1 MKKFLLSVMAAVLTC
16 VSGSAATGFHTSGT
30 KLLDANGNEFVMRG
44 VNYSYAW
51 QKGNESTVIPAAKRQ
66 GCNCVRIQISDGTKF
81 GPATTA
87 DEVTKLIK
95 LCEDNKLVCI
105 LNIQDELGVDDIS
118 ALMRAANYWANN
130 LASAVK
136 GHEST
141 TIVNIENEWDA
152 TWESDNWAKGY
163 EQAIPALRN
172 AGIANTLMIDCAGY
186 GQYPNAIWEKG
197 ADVLAAD
204 KLSNTMFSIHMYEWA
219 SYEQPATAT
228 GSKVKTSI
236 DKALGVNAPLVI
248 GEFGYKHKD
257 GAVDYQTIMDY
268 CTEKN
273 VGYLGWSWTGNGGG
287 VEFLDMFSDYTD
299 NNMEENGKIII
310 LGKNGIKETSKEC
323 SVFGGTTTPV
333 VPVVPVDP
341 VTPTSTG
348 FHISGTKLL
357 DANGNNFIMRGVNY
371 SYAWQHGDCSIA
383 QSVISAAKRQKANC
397 IRINLSDGEV
407 YAKTS
412 AAELTKLIQL
422 CKNYN
427 LIAIVNTHDETG
439 SSKTKDLEKAVAYWK
454 EMKEILNANTAYVI
468 VNVSN
473 EWYGPWESDP
483 WAAGYV
489 TAIKELRDAGIKNT
503 LLIDCA
509 GYGQYPQSIVDK
521 GSTVL
526 AADADKNTLFAIHMY
541 EYAAPDATP
550 DKVNTA
556 IDGALGIGA
565 PVVIGEFGYAHS
577 GNKIAYQ
584 RIMDYCKEKGV
595 GYMGWSWTGNDAANA
610 ELDMFADY
618 TDSNIKENGKLI
630 INGTNGIAA
639 TSTECS
645 VFSNHSIVTTTIDV
659 CPSSSSTTDTSSSV
673 IWSGNFNAGSWTNLL
688 AIDGSYFNNAKA
700 GQQLVFKTSSA
711 TGEIQIDYG
720 TESSFEK
727 IVDYDNFTNGTYTLT
742 LTDENIAQLK
752 KGLIVKGHDYTLTSV
767 EISSSSK
774 GGGNT
779 GGVTCETVDFAL
791 YDTACVWR
799 GKVDLGSWTNFASVS
814 GDRMCDAQVGDALY
828 IQYAISAD
836 ATDKK
841 PAELQISNWR
851 LGKCLAK
858 TGEEP
863 YVIVSNCD
871 HYVLNI
877 SDADVLE
884 TIKTA
889 ELPGIRIKGQ
899 NCTITA
905 IYLIAKKGTNSDI
918 AAKYVAKQ
926 MDKTTLNCMNGWGS
940 ADDILKVLP
949 SNEVLATAKVGD
961 KIRINFSDYKTDP
974 SSTVQVQLAA
984 MPDYTYLHDGNT
996 KNPECNGSDCYY
1008 FKIETAEDLKL
1019 IKQGFCVKGNG
1030 VQIGSIDLLVKS
1042 ADASDIEN
1050 VDSDRIDIIDFSK
1063 PYDVYNVY
1071 GQKLNHIG
1079 NAGEHRIYIL
1089 HQNGKTFKLMR

>member
-1 MKKFLLSVMAAVLTC
+1 
-16 VSGSAATGFHTSGT
+16 
-30 KLLDANGNEFVMRG
+30 
-44 VNYSYAW
+44 
-51 QKGNESTVIPAAKRQ
+51 
-66 GCNCVRIQISDGTKF
+66 
-81 GPATTA
+81 
-87 DEVTKLIK
+87 
-95 LCEDNKLVCI
+95 
-105 LNIQDELGVDDIS
+105 
-118 ALMRAANYWANN
+118 
-130 LASAVK
+130 
-136 GHEST
+136 
-141 TIVNIENEWDA
+141 
-152 TWESDNWAKGY
+152 
-163 EQAIPALRN
+163 
-172 AGIANTLMIDCAGY
+172 
-186 GQYPNAIWEKG
+186 
-197 ADVLAAD
+197 
-204 KLSNTMFSIHMYEWA
+204 MYEWA

-323 SVFGGTTTPV
+323 SVFGGITT
-333 VPVVPVDP
+333 PVVPVDP

-348 FHISGTKLL
+348 FHISGTQLL

-397 IRINLSDGEV
+397 IRINLSDGGTFE
-407 YAKTS
+407 KTS
-412 AAELTKLIQL
+412 AAELTRLIQL

-427 LIAIVNTHDETG
+427 LIAVFNTHDETG
-439 SSKTKDLEKAVAYWK
+439 STNTQDLERAVAYWK

-526 AADADKNTLFAIHMY
+526 AADADKNTLFSIHMY

-639 TSTECS
+639 TSAECS

-659 CPSSSSTTDTSSSV
+659 CPSVSDNTTTDTSSTSDASSSV
-673 IWSGNFNAGSWTNLL
+673 IWKGTFVADNWTNLL
-688 AIDGSYFNNAKA
+688 AINGSYFNNAKA
-700 GQQLVFKTSSA
+700 GQKLVFKTSVA
-711 TGEIQIDYG
+711 TGEIQINYG
-720 TESSFEK
+720 TENGYQK
-727 IVDYDNFTNGTYTLT
+727 IVDYDNFTNGTYTLI
-742 LTDENIAQLK
+742 LTDANIAQLK
-752 KGLIVKGHDYTLTSV
+752 QGLVVKGHDYTLTSV
-767 EISSSSK
+767 E
-774 GGGNT
+774 
-779 GGVTCETVDFAL
+779 
-791 YDTACVWR
+791 
-799 GKVDLGSWTNFASVS
+799 
-814 GDRMCDAQVGDALY
+814 
-828 IQYAISAD
+828 
-836 ATDKK
+836 
-841 PAELQISNWR
+841 LQSNN
-851 LGKCLAK
+851 
-858 TGEEP
+858 E
-863 YVIVSNCD
+863 S
-871 HYVLNI
+871 
-877 SDADVLE
+877 
-884 TIKTA
+884 
-889 ELPGIRIKGQ
+889 
-899 NCTITA
+899 
-905 IYLIAKKGTNSDI
+905 SDI
-918 AAKYVAKQ
+918 DNVAS
-926 MDKTTLNCMNGWGS
+926 G
-940 ADDILKVLP
+940 
-949 SNEVLATAKVGD
+949 E
-961 KIRINFSDYKTDP
+961 
-974 SSTVQVQLAA
+974 
-984 MPDYTYLHDGNT
+984 
-996 KNPECNGSDCYY
+996 
-1008 FKIETAEDLKL
+1008 
-1019 IKQGFCVKGNG
+1019 GNG
-1030 VQIGSIDLLVKS
+1030 V
-1042 ADASDIEN
+1042 
-1050 VDSDRIDIIDFSK
+1050 DFSK

>member
-1 MKKFLLSVMAAVLTC
+1 
-16 VSGSAATGFHTSGT
+16 
-30 KLLDANGNEFVMRG
+30 
-44 VNYSYAW
+44 
-51 QKGNESTVIPAAKRQ
+51 
-66 GCNCVRIQISDGTKF
+66 
-81 GPATTA
+81 
-87 DEVTKLIK
+87 VTKLIK

-323 SVFGGTTTPV
+323 SVFGGITT
-333 VPVVPVDP
+333 PVVPVDP

-348 FHISGTKLL
+348 FHISGTQLL

-397 IRINLSDGEV
+397 IRINLSDGGTFE
-407 YAKTS
+407 KTS
-412 AAELTKLIQL
+412 AAELTRLIQL

-427 LIAIVNTHDETG
+427 LIAVFNTHDETG
-439 SSKTKDLEKAVAYWK
+439 STNTQDLERAVAYWK

-526 AADADKNTLFAIHMY
+526 AADADKNTLFSIHMY

-639 TSTECS
+639 TSAECS

-659 CPSSSSTTDTSSSV
+659 CPSVSDNTTTDTSSTSDASSSV
-673 IWSGNFNAGSWTNLL
+673 IWKGTFVADNWTNLL
-688 AIDGSYFNNAKA
+688 AINGSYFNNAKA
-700 GQQLVFKTSSA
+700 GQKLVFKTSVA
-711 TGEIQIDYG
+711 TGEIQINYG
-720 TESSFEK
+720 TENGYQK
-727 IVDYDNFTNGTYTLT
+727 IVDYDNFTNGTYTLI
-742 LTDENIAQLK
+742 LTDANIAQLK
-752 KGLIVKGHDYTLTSV
+752 QGLVVKGHDYTLTSV
-767 EISSSSK
+767 E
-774 GGGNT
+774 
-779 GGVTCETVDFAL
+779 
-791 YDTACVWR
+791 
-799 GKVDLGSWTNFASVS
+799 
-814 GDRMCDAQVGDALY
+814 
-828 IQYAISAD
+828 
-836 ATDKK
+836 
-841 PAELQISNWR
+841 LQSNN
-851 LGKCLAK
+851 
-858 TGEEP
+858 E
-863 YVIVSNCD
+863 S
-871 HYVLNI
+871 
-877 SDADVLE
+877 
-884 TIKTA
+884 
-889 ELPGIRIKGQ
+889 
-899 NCTITA
+899 
-905 IYLIAKKGTNSDI
+905 SDI
-918 AAKYVAKQ
+918 DNVAS
-926 MDKTTLNCMNGWGS
+926 G
-940 ADDILKVLP
+940 
-949 SNEVLATAKVGD
+949 E
-961 KIRINFSDYKTDP
+961 
-974 SSTVQVQLAA
+974 
-984 MPDYTYLHDGNT
+984 
-996 KNPECNGSDCYY
+996 
-1008 FKIETAEDLKL
+1008 
-1019 IKQGFCVKGNG
+1019 GNG
-1030 VQIGSIDLLVKS
+1030 V
-1042 ADASDIEN
+1042 
-1050 VDSDRIDIIDFSK
+1050 DFSK